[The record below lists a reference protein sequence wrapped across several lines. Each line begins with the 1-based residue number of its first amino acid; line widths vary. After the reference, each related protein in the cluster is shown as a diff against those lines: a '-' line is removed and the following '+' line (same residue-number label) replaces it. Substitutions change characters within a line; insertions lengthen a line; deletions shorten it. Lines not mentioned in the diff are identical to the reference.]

1 MVDLIHHKGEKK
13 MNSFDSIQCE
23 ETFQMITFW
32 FSDCCMETM
41 DSVQV
46 DHEVCPCC
54 GEHCEVITE
63 EFPIPVV

>member
-1 MVDLIHHKGEKK
+1 
-13 MNSFDSIQCE
+13 MNSFDNVQCE